1 MKISIAMATYN
12 GEKYLQEQLDSFVA
26 QARQPDELVVC
37 DDGSSDATVEIL
49 RQFAASAPFEVKI
62 HVNESNLGYAKNFE
76 KAMSLCSGDI
86 VFLSDQDDVW
96 LENKLA
102 EVEQAFL
109 RNPDK
114 MVVINDQLITD
125 GELRDSGVTK
135 LHNVRKL
142 GLGDSW
148 FVTGCCTAL
157 RKKWLDIIM
166 PIPVGMDMHD
176 AWVNRLA
183 DSVGVR
189 LILESTLQL
198 YRRHEN
204 NVSESVA
211 VKSGNKT
218 ASVVSLWTMY
228 GLRDA
233 RAGWERDIRNLGEY
247 SKRIEE
253 RRPELEGWV
262 AGETVDGFLVSMN
275 EKRAAL
281 SRRVELASLPRRR
294 RWPNVLSF
302 WFTGGYRHLSGWKSA
317 AKDLIRP

>member
-12 GEKYLQEQLDSFVA
+12 GEKYLQEQLNSFVA
-26 QARQPDELVVC
+26 QPRQPDELVVC

-49 RQFAASAPFEVKI
+49 RRFAVSAPFEVSI
-62 HVNESNLGYAKNFE
+62 HENESNLGYAKNFE

-114 MVVINDQLITD
+114 LVVINDQLITD
-125 GELRDSGVTK
+125 GELRDEGVTK
-135 LHNVRKL
+135 LGNTRRL
-142 GLGDSW
+142 GLKDSW
-148 FVTGCCTAL
+148 FVTGCCTAA
-157 RKKWLDIIM
+157 RSEWVDFIT
-166 PIPVGMDMHD
+166 PIPGSIKAHD
-176 AWVNRLA
+176 IWVNRLA
-183 DSVGVR
+183 ER
-189 LILESTLQL
+189 LGLRLVLDQPLQI
-198 YRRHEN
+198 YRRHGS
-204 NVSESVA
+204 NVSEAETSEY
-211 VKSGNKT
+211 KQ
-218 ASVVSLWTMY
+218 VSRFKLFKVY
-228 GLRDA
+228 GLRDS

-262 AGETVDGFLVSMN
+262 AGETVDGFLVSLN

-281 SRRVELASLPRRR
+281 SRRVELASLPRWR

-302 WFTGGYRHLSGWKSA
+302 WFTGGYRQLAGWKSA